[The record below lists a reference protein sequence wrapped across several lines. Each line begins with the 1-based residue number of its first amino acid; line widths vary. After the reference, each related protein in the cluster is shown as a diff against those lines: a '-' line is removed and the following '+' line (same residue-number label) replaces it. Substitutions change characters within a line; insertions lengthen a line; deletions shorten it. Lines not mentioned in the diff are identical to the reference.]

1 MDRFKLEEALMTAWG
16 TDKDI
21 DAIYKY
27 VSDTEELDRDELANL
42 LLGLSRLHNLR
53 GQEAFQIFET
63 LVNDG
68 TIS

>member
-1 MDRFKLEEALMTAWG
+1 MDRFDLEQALMAVWG

-21 DAIYKY
+21 EAIYKY
-27 VSDTEELDRDELANL
+27 VSDTDELDRDELANL

-53 GQEAFQIFET
+53 GKEAFDIFES
-63 LVNDG
+63 LISDG

>member
-1 MDRFKLEEALMTAWG
+1 MDRFDLEQALMAVWG

-21 DAIYKY
+21 EAIYKY
-27 VSDTEELDRDELANL
+27 VSDTDELDRDELANL

-53 GQEAFQIFET
+53 GNEAFKIFES
-63 LVNDG
+63 LIEDE